1 MTMRERSR
9 SICFAFL
16 LPAVLCLAG
25 LVFTACGRSPAPA
38 AKTDTKPGE
47 KAGPRKILFY
57 RSPMN
62 PAITSEKPA
71 KDEMG
76 MDYVP
81 VYEGE
86 AEAGQSGGVE
96 GRSTLTLSPEKRR
109 TLGVQTALV
118 RRTSLQRTIRTVGTV
133 TADERLLH
141 HIHTKFD
148 GYVEHLNVNFTG
160 QLVRR
165 GEPLLS
171 IYSPELVATQQE
183 YLLAYRAQARLAGS
197 PVESA
202 ARGASDLLDA
212 ARQRLLFWDIR
223 PEDIARIEKTGQVL
237 KNLDLYS
244 EVSGYVVQK
253 MAFHGMRVTPADT
266 LFDIVDLSHLW
277 VLADVYESDLSSV
290 RVGMS
295 AEITVPFL
303 PGKTWRGPVT
313 FIAPTVEEKT
323 RTIKVR
329 VEVDNAGNLL
339 KPDMFAD
346 VLLKTELGLGLSIP
360 EGAVLAAGDRKIAF
374 VDHPDG
380 SLEPREVQVG
390 PKVSDGVQ
398 ILSGLAEGE
407 SVITSANFLIDS
419 ESSLKAALSVMAG
432 KPPTPPAAGAGERKH

>member
-1 MTMRERSR
+1 
-9 SICFAFL
+9 
-16 LPAVLCLAG
+16 
-25 LVFTACGRSPAPA
+25 
-38 AKTDTKPGE
+38 
-47 KAGPRKILFY
+47 
-57 RSPMN
+57 MN
-62 PAITSEKPA
+62 PAVTSEKPA
-71 KDEMG
+71 KDGMG
-76 MDYVP
+76 MDYLP

-86 AEAGQSGGVE
+86 AGADTSGAVE
-96 GRSTLTLSPEKRR
+96 GRASLTLSPEKRQA
-109 TLGVQTALV
+109 LGVQTATV
-118 RRTSLQRTIRTVGTV
+118 RRMSLQRTIRTVGTV
-133 TADERLLH
+133 TTDERLLH

-197 PVESA
+197 PVASA

-223 PEDIARIEKTGQVL
+223 PEDITRIEKTGQVL

-303 PGKTWRGPVT
+303 PGRTWRGPVT
-313 FIAPTVEEKT
+313 YIAPTVEEKT

-329 VEVDNAGNLL
+329 VEVDNAGSLL

-346 VLLKTELGLGLSIP
+346 VLLKTDLGSGLVVP
-360 EGAVLAAGDRKIAF
+360 EGAVLAAGDRMIAF

-398 ILSGLAEGE
+398 VLSGQRSE
-407 SVITSANFLIDS
+407 SFYLCHFLFES
-419 ESSLKAALSVMAG
+419 ESSSSSAFRHCGEKHQAPPGSGEGPQKQKGTALSNASSRFSPRNSRPCCMGVFD
-432 KPPTPPAAGAGERKH
+432 PPPPPQGPPPRGARTNTKKTG

>member
-1 MTMRERSR
+1 MRTRARSV
-9 SICFAFL
+9 CFAFL
-16 LPAVLCLAG
+16 LSAVAGLYG
-25 LVFTACGRSPAPA
+25 LVFTACGRSPAPT
-38 AKTDTKPGE
+38 AKTDTKAGE

-62 PAITSEKPA
+62 PAMTSDKPA

-86 AEAGQSGGVE
+86 AGKSGGVE
-96 GRSTLTLSPEKRR
+96 GRSTLALSPEKRQ

-133 TADERLLH
+133 TTDERLLH

-197 PVESA
+197 PVASA

-295 AEITVPFL
+295 AEISVPFL
-303 PGKTWRGPVT
+303 PGRTWRGPVT

-346 VLLKTELGLGLSIP
+346 VLLKTELGPGLYVP

-398 ILSGLAEGE
+398 VLSGLKEGE

-419 ESSLKAALSVMAG
+419 ESSLKAALSAMAG
-432 KPPTPPAAGAGERKH
+432 KQPTPPPASGAGERKHKH